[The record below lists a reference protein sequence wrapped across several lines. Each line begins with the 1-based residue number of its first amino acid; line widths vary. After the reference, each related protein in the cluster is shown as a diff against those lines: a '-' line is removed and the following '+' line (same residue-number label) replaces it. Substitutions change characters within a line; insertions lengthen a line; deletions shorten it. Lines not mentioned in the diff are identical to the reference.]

1 MWDTEPTNIQER
13 ERNITEFEE
22 AVLRCVHHEHG
33 GMTQAEAA
41 IKLEVTESKISRT
54 IASIEQKAKT
64 CSPIRVMLPIL
75 TKRQYEVLIC
85 LTLHGMSLEATA
97 EKLLTSVGSVR
108 SSLYKMR
115 KKGQHVPAPMK
126 HEAYTELMDNKI
138 EFKF

>member
-1 MWDTEPTNIQER
+1 MWDKLEEATIER

-22 AVLRCVHHEHG
+22 AVLRCVHHEFA

-41 IKLEVTESKISRT
+41 VKLEVTESMISRT
-54 IASIEQKAKT
+54 IKSIEEKAKT
-64 CSPIRVMLPIL
+64 CSPIRIMLPIL
-75 TKRQYEVLIC
+75 TRRQYEVLIC

-97 EKLLTSVGSVR
+97 TTLHTTVGSVR

-115 KKGQHVPAPMK
+115 RKGQHVPTPMK
-126 HEAYTELMDNKI
+126 HEQYTELMDNKI